1 MAYRNKYKIAGLL
14 FVISSDED
22 AITAIDL
29 VNSDLNDDQGF
40 SETDVIKQAAK
51 ELEEYFVG
59 ERKHFDVKLNPKGT
73 EFQKKVWNA
82 LIDVEYGKTASYK
95 DIAEIV
101 GSPKGFRAVG
111 SANNKNP
118 IPIMIP
124 CHRIIGTNGKLVGYA
139 YGTDFK
145 KNLLDMEMENTR

>member
-51 ELEEYFVG
+51 ELEEYFAG

>member
-29 VNSDLNDDQGF
+29 VNSDLSDDQGF

-51 ELEEYFVG
+51 ELEEYFAG

-111 SANNKNP
+111 STNNKNP
-118 IPIMIP
+118 IPIIIP